1 MNRDTDWE
9 LERACVT
16 GRLGLEL
23 LAVTQAHRALQ
34 PHGAKLA
41 GVLHGAG
48 ADQLRA
54 EHAQG
59 DHGSSYEANDLRKA
73 RLAVAISPI

>member
-1 MNRDTDWE
+1 
-9 LERACVT
+9 
-16 GRLGLEL
+16 
-23 LAVTQAHRALQ
+23 
-34 PHGAKLA
+34 
-41 GVLHGAG
+41 VLHGAG
-48 ADQLRA
+48 ADLLRA